1 MKVTAYVYARISPAG
16 LNLGKVEYTVF
27 NMDGM
32 GLYGWGK
39 LVAQVEIDVPDLT
52 RADLI
57 PDAVRTLR
65 DEQQRV
71 RAEAEQKAQAIEAKI
86 GNLVALENGGAPC

>member
-1 MKVTAYVYARISPAG
+1 MKVTAYVYARISPYEWE
-16 LNLGKVEYTVF
+16 KDRIDYTVSSS
-27 NMDGM
+27 DDM
-32 GLYGWGK
+32 GQFGWGT
-39 LVAQVEIDVPDLT
+39 LIASAEIDVPELT

-71 RAEAEQKAQAIEAKI
+71 RAEAEQKVQAIEAKI
-86 GNLVALENGGAPC
+86 SNLVALENGGAPC